1 MVYVKM
7 VNRAENIV
15 KVDSLSNFVH
25 LSCLS
30 SFVDFVQSINNNNGA
45 VSCVGDPLHCVRQFS
60 NKIANTV

>member
-45 VSCVGDPLHCVRQFS
+45 MSCVGDQLHCVRQFS